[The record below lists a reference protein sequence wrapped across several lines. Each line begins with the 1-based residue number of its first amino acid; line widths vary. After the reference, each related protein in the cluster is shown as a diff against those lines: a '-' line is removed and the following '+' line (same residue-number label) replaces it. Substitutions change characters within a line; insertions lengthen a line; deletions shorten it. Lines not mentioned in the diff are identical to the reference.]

1 MVSIT
6 EVEITNLGMIE
17 YFKAPMGAI
26 NLICGANDTGK
37 TTVTYVVKWIF
48 AGGNDPELLR
58 DNCDE
63 GWAKITLSNGYTAEK
78 RLWIK
83 EDGSC
88 GYELK
93 VKTPQGGVK
102 KAPKDFLDELMPPA
116 SFDVDAFLN
125 GTYSQKAK
133 FLLGVI
139 PLKFEPEEV
148 NAAYNARRPQANVIR
163 MTERARQFFASRE
176 TLKSLYSAPPVINK
190 TINLA
195 EFNELLDLRR
205 SQRTELNRLKS
216 DLEGAM
222 ATLQAGRSMEDGTD
236 WGEERD
242 RLSKE
247 LGAVRGNISNLE
259 LAVKMSWNQ
268 QRIDKRE
275 VNRIAKGTVEEV
287 ISGYVALVEN
297 FLNGVVRLVESEG
310 RAWDLDDKDLDKL
323 NELRRQIASRASN
336 FSAAIMSRRELR
348 EEMEKFEASSVT
360 DEAFDK
366 AQKTVELQ
374 AQAEQLSQ
382 ELGSATAK
390 ADEQQRAIGVRNT
403 ILELEEKITG
413 ADQTDADLTF
423 QIHALEN
430 LKNRKLEKVPIP
442 GFDLKIEKNNP
453 IITIHGR
460 PFERLNQQQQ
470 IFTAVRCLRL
480 ARGSM
485 ATLICEA
492 AELDDD
498 HLLGLA
504 ESCKEVGMQ
513 MMLARWRNRER
524 LNVKDDMQYM
534 LSLTTSD

>member
-1 MVSIT
+1 MTNTSDQMVSIT

-336 FSAAIMSRRELR
+336 FSAAIMSRR
-348 EEMEKFEASSVT
+348 
-360 DEAFDK
+360 
-366 AQKTVELQ
+366 
-374 AQAEQLSQ
+374 
-382 ELGSATAK
+382 
-390 ADEQQRAIGVRNT
+390 
-403 ILELEEKITG
+403 
-413 ADQTDADLTF
+413 
-423 QIHALEN
+423 
-430 LKNRKLEKVPIP
+430 
-442 GFDLKIEKNNP
+442 
-453 IITIHGR
+453 
-460 PFERLNQQQQ
+460 
-470 IFTAVRCLRL
+470 
-480 ARGSM
+480 
-485 ATLICEA
+485 
-492 AELDDD
+492 
-498 HLLGLA
+498 
-504 ESCKEVGMQ
+504 
-513 MMLARWRNRER
+513 
-524 LNVKDDMQYM
+524 
-534 LSLTTSD
+534 